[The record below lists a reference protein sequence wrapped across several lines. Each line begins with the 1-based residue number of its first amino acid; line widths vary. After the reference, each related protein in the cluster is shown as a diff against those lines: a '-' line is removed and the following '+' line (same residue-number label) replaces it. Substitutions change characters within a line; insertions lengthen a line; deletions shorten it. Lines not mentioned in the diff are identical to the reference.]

1 MLTLSAV
8 VSLTVG
14 IYEDIHNVEYDAF
27 GNKIP
32 GVKWVEGV
40 AIIFAV
46 VLVVVVGSV
55 NDYQK
60 EKQFQSLNAKKEDR
74 EVSVSLIPFYAFCN
88 LMICRLYVLVKMYSY
103 PLLTSKWEIFSNSNL
118 EISFVQTVYL

>member
-1 MLTLSAV
+1 MSAV

-14 IYEDIHNVEYDAF
+14 IYEDIHTVEYDAF
-27 GNKIP
+27 HNRIP

-60 EKQFQSLNAKKEDR
+60 EKQFQNLNAKKEDR
-74 EVSVSLIPFYAFCN
+74 QVSVRCN
-88 LMICRLYVLVKMYSY
+88 QKDI
-103 PLLTSKWEIFSNSNL
+103 
-118 EISFVQTVYL
+118 

>member
-1 MLTLSAV
+1 M

-14 IYEDIHNVEYDAF
+14 IYEDVNMIEYDAF

-40 AIIFAV
+40 AIIVAV

-60 EKQFQSLNAKKEDR
+60 EKQFRDLNAKKDDR
-74 EVSVSLIPFYAFCN
+74 L
-88 LMICRLYVLVKMYSY
+88 VLVC
-103 PLLTSKWEIFSNSNL
+103 I
-118 EISFVQTVYL
+118 

>member
-1 MLTLSAV
+1 M

-14 IYEDIHNVEYDAF
+14 IYEDVNMIEYDAF

-40 AIIFAV
+40 AIIAAV

-60 EKQFQSLNAKKEDR
+60 EKQFRDLNAKKDDR
-74 EVSVSLIPFYAFCN
+74 L
-88 LMICRLYVLVKMYSY
+88 VLVC
-103 PLLTSKWEIFSNSNL
+103 I
-118 EISFVQTVYL
+118 

>member
-1 MLTLSAV
+1 MTISAI

-14 IYEDIHNVEYDAF
+14 IYEDIHTIEYDSF

-40 AIIFAV
+40 AIIVAV

-55 NDYQK
+55 NDFQK
-60 EKQFQSLNAKKEDR
+60 EKQFRSLNAKKDDR
-74 EVSVSLIPFYAFCN
+74 QVSVSSI
-88 LMICRLYVLVKMYSY
+88 
-103 PLLTSKWEIFSNSNL
+103 
-118 EISFVQTVYL
+118 

>member
-1 MLTLSAV
+1 MTVSAI

-14 IYEDIHNVEYDAF
+14 IYEDVHTVEYDSF

-40 AIIFAV
+40 AIIIAV

-55 NDYQK
+55 NDFQK
-60 EKQFQSLNAKKEDR
+60 ERQFRSLNAKKDDR
-74 EVSVSLIPFYAFCN
+74 QVSVSELNKAESI
-88 LMICRLYVLVKMYSY
+88 YSKTKDFTY
-103 PLLTSKWEIFSNSNL
+103 D
-118 EISFVQTVYL
+118 

>member
-1 MLTLSAV
+1 M

-14 IYEDIHNVEYDAF
+14 IYEDIHTIEYDSF

-40 AIIFAV
+40 AIIIAV

-55 NDYQK
+55 NDFQK
-60 EKQFQSLNAKKEDR
+60 EKQFRSLNAKKDDR
-74 EVSVSLIPFYAFCN
+74 NVSVSIAVAGWNHCTDQTFMGRPFDLAN
-88 LMICRLYVLVKMYSY
+88 LCCCLSMMSRSV
-103 PLLTSKWEIFSNSNL
+103 TF
-118 EISFVQTVYL
+118 